1 VGTIV
6 QSHSKMENMLKKLKY
21 TYAEFPPLFW
31 TIVVT
36 LFIDSIGS
44 TLLFP
49 FFALYFTQK
58 FGVSMMQAGVLL
70 GISSLFG
77 LVGSMIGGA
86 LTDRFGRRR
95 LILFGLTFSA
105 LSSLSFGL
113 AWDIKILY
121 FLIVIV
127 GLLSRIAN
135 PAYDAMLADI
145 LPKTKQ
151 QEGFGITRVAFN
163 FAWIFGTALGGLI
176 AARSFLALFLIDA
189 CLSIMLMMLLYFYL
203 PETQPQTHADGKKQE
218 LFLKT
223 LAGYRFVLRDL
234 AYMGFT
240 LAGMISL
247 LVYQQQYGSLA
258 VYLRDIHHI
267 SSQSYGLMLSIAGL
281 EVVLFQIWISR
292 SIRKYPPFQMMGFG
306 TLFFMIGF
314 MMIGFA
320 QGFLLF
326 TFCITLITIG
336 EMITF
341 PTNRVIATSFA
352 PAEMRGR
359 YMAIYDLGWALPA
372 TLGPA
377 AAGFILDN
385 YDPNLLWYL
394 GGILCAVSALGFYV
408 LHLWLGRQDRF
419 VPAPVKAE
427 ASGAGE
433 LEPT

>member
-1 VGTIV
+1 
-6 QSHSKMENMLKKLKY
+6 MLKKLKN

-31 TIVVT
+31 IIVVT

-49 FFALYFTQK
+49 FFALYITQK
-58 FGVSMMQAGVLL
+58 FGVGMTEAGVLL

-77 LVGSMIGGA
+77 LVGSMMGGA

-113 AWDIKILY
+113 AGSIEILY
-121 FLIVIV
+121 VLIVIV

-145 LPKTKQ
+145 LPKAKQ

-189 CLSIMLMMLLYFYL
+189 FLSLMLMIFLYLYL
-203 PETQPQTHADGKKQE
+203 PETQPHHHDDRKHE
-218 LFLKT
+218 PFLKT
-223 LAGYRFVLRDL
+223 LMGYRFVLRDL
-234 AYMGFT
+234 AYVVFT
-240 LAGMISL
+240 VAGMISL

-258 VYLRDIHHI
+258 VYLRDVHQI
-267 SSQSYGLMLSIAGL
+267 SPQDYGVMLSIAGL

-292 SIRKYPPFQMMGFG
+292 TIRNFPPFRMMGFG

-320 QGFLLF
+320 QGVLF
-326 TFCITLITIG
+326 FTLCITLITVG

-341 PTNRVIATSFA
+341 PTNRVIATNFA

-377 AAGFILDN
+377 AAGLILDN
-385 YDPNLLWYL
+385 YNPDLLWYL
-394 GGILCAVSALGFYV
+394 GGILCALSAIGFYV
-408 LHLWLGRQDRF
+408 LHLWLGRQERF
-419 VPAPVKAE
+419 ALTPVPTEPSA
-427 ASGAGE
+427 AGE
-433 LEPT
+433 LETS

>member
-1 VGTIV
+1 
-6 QSHSKMENMLKKLKY
+6 MLKNLKN

-31 TIVVT
+31 VIVVT

-49 FFALYFTQK
+49 FFALYITQK
-58 FGVSMMQAGVLL
+58 FGVGMTQAGVLL
-70 GISSLFG
+70 GLSSLFG

-105 LSSLSFGL
+105 LSSLSLGL

-176 AARSFLALFLIDA
+176 ATRSFLALFLIDTF
-189 CLSIMLMMLLYFYL
+189 LSILLLLILYVYL
-203 PETQPQTHADGKKQE
+203 PETQPHHHDAKQHE
-218 LFLKT
+218 PFLKT

-234 AYMGFT
+234 AYVFFT
-240 LAGMISL
+240 LAGMVSL
-247 LVYQQQYGSLA
+247 IVYQQQYGSLA

-267 SSQSYGLMLSIAGL
+267 SSQHYGVMLAVAGL

-292 SIRKYPPFQMMGFG
+292 TIRKYPPFLMMGFG

-314 MMIGFA
+314 MLIGFVH
-320 QGFLLF
+320 GVLLF
-326 TFCITLITIG
+326 TLCIILITIG

-341 PTNRVIATSFA
+341 PTNRVIATRFA

-359 YMAIYDLGWALPA
+359 YMAIYDLGWAFPA

-385 YDPNLLWYL
+385 YYPDLLWYL
-394 GGILCAVSALGFYV
+394 GGILCAVSAASFYV
-408 LHLWLGRQDRF
+408 LYLWLGRQERF
-419 VPAPVKAE
+419 AAE
-427 ASGAGE
+427 PPQTEPSTAAE
-433 LEPT
+433 LETL